1 MIRSLRFRDA
11 VSWTSCR
18 ILVQAWD
25 WFTEQMGILFCA
37 KVDWSNDVVIQ
48 APRETDKEYA
58 RFRFQVEEWV
68 LDGSSS
74 WDTWNEETSKDDSQF
89 AGFWSKCQQ
98 ELWYW
103 YPVCGAEEKPALV
116 HLGVGEAQLG
126 EVQDL
131 LCQDGKVCGI
141 QAVLQASV
149 WFPQAEFQWT
159 CSQVRVINR
168 F

>member
-1 MIRSLRFRDA
+1 MRE
-11 VSWTSCR
+11 TSCVLNLLQNTGSGLGLVHWADGNF
-18 ILVQAWD
+18 ILCKGWLVQWCSD
-25 WFTEQMGILFCA
+25 PGPQGVWQGVC
-37 KVDWSNDVVIQ
+37 
-48 APRETDKEYA
+48 
-58 RFRFQVEEWV
+58 QVQVPGGGVKYWV